1 MHILTLVD
9 LQNAFLDSLDEWNG
23 GIALHDLID
32 NVCNVVQLFK
42 KKNYPIIA
50 LHYRLEHGF
59 ELNIPDDKKE
69 WENLYLTH
77 HRIRDA
83 IGDYDKFHV
92 KWKCRDD
99 GSIQVKNVMKQN
111 NYKGRIYLA
120 GVNACACV
128 KSTWMGLSRIGKT
141 TFPTW
146 AISEATRNV
155 FDDDPVEKFI
165 PSVVKMDNLE
175 HMLT

>member
-9 LQNAFLDSLDEWNG
+9 LQNTFLDSLDEMDG

-32 NVCNVVQLFK
+32 NVCKVVTLFK

-50 LHYRLEHGF
+50 LHYQLEHGF
-59 ELNIPDDKKE
+59 ELHIPEDKRD
-69 WENLYLTH
+69 WESLYLTH

-99 GSIQVKNVMKQN
+99 GSVQVKNVMKQH
-111 NYKGRIYLA
+111 NYKGQIYLA
-120 GVNACACV
+120 GVNGCACV
-128 KSTWMGLSRIGKT
+128 KSTWRGLCKVGKNRYST
-141 TFPTW
+141 V

-155 FDDDPVEKFI
+155 FDDDPVEQFI